1 MATRKGLFCLNAT
14 TRGSR
19 KQVHGSTVHGAQQ
32 AVMQPTYST
41 LHDFDNGTTTHDI
54 TFGKYL
60 TANLNHLSDSDV
72 APVLVNSDSYQTS
85 KASDVICLLIDI
97 E

>member
-1 MATRKGLFCLNAT
+1 
-14 TRGSR
+14 
-19 KQVHGSTVHGAQQ
+19 
-32 AVMQPTYST
+32 MQPTYST